1 MSESEHPPEGSP
13 SERYELE
20 DLFQE
25 EAAENRHF
33 FKITG
38 VLVLVVLLVLAL
50 SYPFVIR

>member
-1 MSESEHPPEGSP
+1 MSESEHPEDGKR

-25 EAAENRHF
+25 EAPENRHF
-33 FKITG
+33 FQITG